1 MTYIAKQVIN
11 ITEKLPVI
19 FMITAIIKNVRHN
32 SRYIDGND
40 NDGTSRHLICGGK
53 NIIQK
58 QNNCR
63 LLLVKRVVLDMHKR
77 NQGTLREACV
87 PPVKIQTVTF

>member
-19 FMITAIIKNVRHN
+19 FMINAIIKNVRQN

-53 NIIQK
+53 NIIQSKVK
-58 QNNCR
+58 QSNCR
-63 LLLVKRVVLDMHKR
+63 LLLVKRGVLDMHKR
-77 NQGTLREACV
+77 NQGTLEKHVFHQSKYR
-87 PPVKIQTVTF
+87 